1 MSKSKTNQLD
11 SDGLTT
17 LKYKKIQE
25 KNLPL
30 YTWILVDLPKVNNNQ
45 NQMVIDYI
53 CYLFVYYLQ
62 NIYVHF
68 LSQAPPKKVASW
80 WDRFQGKA
88 KEGMNYVSG
97 GIAKKIAETAIEIAQ
112 NRDEEQEEA
121 RDHLY

>member
-1 MSKSKTNQLD
+1 MNEDLQNLMSKSKTNQLD

-68 LSQAPPKKVASW
+68 LS
-80 WDRFQGKA
+80 
-88 KEGMNYVSG
+88 
-97 GIAKKIAETAIEIAQ
+97 
-112 NRDEEQEEA
+112 
-121 RDHLY
+121 